1 MSKAKLNLPNRLTLA
16 RLIMVPFC
24 IAAVLLPVTLV
35 PEWLSHLIAAMLFV
49 AASVTDCLDGKIARS
64 RGLITDFGKLLDP
77 LADKFMVIGTMMA
90 ILYRYDNVSSWLFW
104 TVLAIVFRELGVTSI
119 RLVTA
124 GRGVVIPASMLGKVK
139 TVSQIVTV
147 TALLVEPLILR
158 LLPLGEN
165 AAEFIALQPL
175 SLVSGIITTVM
186 TVWSGVDYFL
196 KLWKYVDPES

>member
-35 PEWLSHLIAAMLFV
+35 PEWLSRLIAAMLFV

-90 ILYRYDNVSSWLFW
+90 ILYRYDNVSSWLF
-104 TVLAIVFRELGVTSI
+104 
-119 RLVTA
+119 
-124 GRGVVIPASMLGKVK
+124 
-139 TVSQIVTV
+139 
-147 TALLVEPLILR
+147 
-158 LLPLGEN
+158 
-165 AAEFIALQPL
+165 
-175 SLVSGIITTVM
+175 
-186 TVWSGVDYFL
+186 
-196 KLWKYVDPES
+196 

>member
-1 MSKAKLNLPNRLTLA
+1 M
-16 RLIMVPFC
+16 
-24 IAAVLLPVTLV
+24 
-35 PEWLSHLIAAMLFV
+35 
-49 AASVTDCLDGKIARS
+49 
-64 RGLITDFGKLLDP
+64 
-77 LADKFMVIGTMMA
+77 
-90 ILYRYDNVSSWLFW
+90 
-104 TVLAIVFRELGVTSI
+104 
-119 RLVTA
+119 
-124 GRGVVIPASMLGKVK
+124 
-139 TVSQIVTV
+139 SQIVTV

>member
-1 MSKAKLNLPNRLTLA
+1 MSKAKLNRPNRLTLA

-35 PEWLSHLIAAMLFV
+35 PAWLSRLIAAMLFV

-104 TVLAIVFRELGVTSI
+104 AVLAIVFRALGVTSI

-175 SLVSGIITTVM
+175 SLVSGIITTVR
-186 TVWSGVDYFL
+186 TVWSGVDYFM
-196 KLWKYVDPES
+196 KLWKYVEPES

>member
-1 MSKAKLNLPNRLTLA
+1 
-16 RLIMVPFC
+16 
-24 IAAVLLPVTLV
+24 
-35 PEWLSHLIAAMLFV
+35 
-49 AASVTDCLDGKIARS
+49 
-64 RGLITDFGKLLDP
+64 
-77 LADKFMVIGTMMA
+77 MA

-104 TVLAIVFRELGVTSI
+104 AVLAIVFRELGVTSI

>member
-1 MSKAKLNLPNRLTLA
+1 
-16 RLIMVPFC
+16 
-24 IAAVLLPVTLV
+24 
-35 PEWLSHLIAAMLFV
+35 
-49 AASVTDCLDGKIARS
+49 
-64 RGLITDFGKLLDP
+64 
-77 LADKFMVIGTMMA
+77 MVIGTMMA

-104 TVLAIVFRELGVTSI
+104 TVLAIVFRELGVTTI

>member
-24 IAAVLLPVTLV
+24 IAVVLLPVTLV
-35 PEWLSHLIAAMLFV
+35 PEWLSRLIAAMLFV

-104 TVLAIVFRELGVTSI
+104 AVLAIVFRELGVTSI